1 MLTIINNSFI
11 KVNKIALKT
20 DCFVYIIK
28 QRGDTVLY
36 DNINLEIGKRI
47 YERRKQLGITQEY
60 LAELAD
66 TTPQAISNYERGE
79 RELKVTTILKIS
91 SALKITTDYL
101 LTGEANTFSINNDFS
116 NVSDKNV
123 RLINEVVER
132 CIELTEK

>member
-101 LTGEANTFSINNDFS
+101 LTGEVNTFSINNDFS

-123 RLINEVVER
+123 RLINEIVER

>member
-1 MLTIINNSFI
+1 MLTIINNLFI

>member
-1 MLTIINNSFI
+1 MFI

-123 RLINEVVER
+123 RIINEVVER

>member
-1 MLTIINNSFI
+1 MLIIINKSFI
-11 KVNKIALKT
+11 KVNKIALKP

-101 LTGEANTFSINNDFS
+101 LTGEANTFSVNNDFS
-116 NVSDKNV
+116 NISDKNV

>member
-1 MLTIINNSFI
+1 MLTIINDLFI

-79 RELKVTTILKIS
+79 RELKVSTILKIS

-101 LTGEANTFSINNDFS
+101 LTGETNTFSVNNDFS
-116 NVSDKNV
+116 NISDKNV
-123 RLINEVVER
+123 RLINEIVER

>member
-1 MLTIINNSFI
+1 MFT

-20 DCFVYIIK
+20 DYFVYIIK

-91 SALKITTDYL
+91 SALKITTDFL
-101 LTGEANTFSINNDFS
+101 LMGKTNTFSVNDDFS
-116 NVSDKNV
+116 NVPDKNV
-123 RLINEVVER
+123 RLINEIVER

>member
-1 MLTIINNSFI
+1 MLTIINNLFI
-11 KVNKIALKT
+11 KVNKVALKT

>member
-1 MLTIINNSFI
+1 MLIIINKLFI
-11 KVNKIALKT
+11 KVNKIALKN

-28 QRGDTVLY
+28 QRGDTLLY
-36 DNINLEIGKRI
+36 DNINAEIGKRI

-79 RELKVTTILKIS
+79 RELKVTTIMKIS
-91 SALKITTDYL
+91 SALKITTDFL
-101 LTGEANTFSINNDFS
+101 LTGKTNTFSVNDDFS
-116 NVSDKNV
+116 NVPDKNV
-123 RLINEVVER
+123 RLINEIVER

>member
-1 MLTIINNSFI
+1 MLTIINKLFI

-101 LTGEANTFSINNDFS
+101 LTGETNTFSVNNDFS

>member
-1 MLTIINNSFI
+1 MLTIINNLFI
-11 KVNKIALKT
+11 KVNKVALKT

-101 LTGEANTFSINNDFS
+101 LTGDANTFSINNDFS

-123 RLINEVVER
+123 RLINEIVER

>member
-1 MLTIINNSFI
+1 M
-11 KVNKIALKT
+11 
-20 DCFVYIIK
+20 
-28 QRGDTVLY
+28 LY

-101 LTGEANTFSINNDFS
+101 LTGEINTFSVNNDFS

>member
-1 MLTIINNSFI
+1 MLIIINNPFT
-11 KVNKIALKT
+11 KVNKIALKP

-101 LTGEANTFSINNDFS
+101 LTGETNTFSVNNDFS